1 MRTVMMN
8 KVSIR
13 FITII
18 GILLPITFICF
29 LYLLQRDGGYLV
41 YGHFFGENVTR
52 DGFQI
57 VFQPF
62 PFVPVA
68 GENTTLNFSILDEE
82 NQNIH
87 NIFSALI
94 IREKKSNET
103 VEQFPYK
110 QYMYSDITFPYKFS
124 NNSDYVIILETRVI
138 GDQKYQSEPLVAN
151 FDLVVGDQTS
161 EYFKIIMIY
170 FVTPAC
176 GVLITAIL
184 IHELYWKKRKR
195 KGTMI

>member
-1 MRTVMMN
+1 MMN
-8 KVSIR
+8 NVSIR
-13 FITII
+13 FITMI
-18 GILLPITFICF
+18 GILLPIMFICF
-29 LYLLQRDGGYLV
+29 AYLLQRDGGYLV

-52 DGFQI
+52 DRFQI
-57 VFQPF
+57 VFQAF
-62 PFVPVA
+62 PSVPVA
-68 GENTTLNFSILDEE
+68 GENATLNFSILDEQ

-94 IREKKSNET
+94 IREKQSNKI

-124 NNSDYVIILETRVI
+124 NNSDYVITLETRVI
-138 GDQKYQSEPLVAN
+138 GDQKYQSEPLIAS
-151 FDLVVGDQTS
+151 FDLAVGDRTS
-161 EYFKIIMIY
+161 GYFKVMMIY

-176 GVLITAIL
+176 GVLIIAIL

-195 KGTMI
+195 KGRMIE

>member
-1 MRTVMMN
+1 MN
-8 KVSIR
+8 NLSIR
-13 FITII
+13 LVTIL
-18 GILLPITFICF
+18 GILLVITFICPAC
-29 LYLLQRDGGYLV
+29 LLQKDGGYLV
-41 YGHFFGENVTR
+41 YGHFFGENITR

-57 VFQPF
+57 VFLPY

-94 IREKKSNET
+94 IREKQSNKT

-124 NNSDYVIILETRVI
+124 NNSNYLITLETRVI
-138 GDQKYQSEPLVAN
+138 GDQKYQSQPLTAS
-151 FDLVVGDQTS
+151 FDLAVGDQPS
-161 EYFKIIMIY
+161 EYFKTIMLY

-176 GVLITAIL
+176 GVLIIVIL
-184 IHELYWKKRKR
+184 FHELYWKKSKR
-195 KGTMI
+195 KGTMIK